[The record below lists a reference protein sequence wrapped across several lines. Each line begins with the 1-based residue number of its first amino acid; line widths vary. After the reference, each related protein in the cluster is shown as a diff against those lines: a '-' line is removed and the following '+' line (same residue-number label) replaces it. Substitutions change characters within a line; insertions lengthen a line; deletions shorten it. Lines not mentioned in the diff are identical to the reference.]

1 MYDLLLPT
9 SIKELKNIFAWNLVL
24 NRSKTLRKSFCE
36 KFLWLWNM
44 FLIKFF
50 FVENFL
56 NQIFSVKILWLWKIY
71 LMKYFAENFL
81 DQIFCAKFL
90 ISIFFWKI
98 TSTVEKCFDQGKL
111 CGLWKNSLIKET
123 FFECGKLTSLTA
135 KNNEIVKTSIFNTEH
150 KLCWLSF
157 FVVD

>member
-36 KFLWLWNM
+36 KSLTVEHVLDQV
-44 FLIKFF
+44 F

-56 NQIFSVKILWLWKIY
+56 NQIFSVKIPWLWKIY

-90 ISIFFWKI
+90 ISIFF
-98 TSTVEKCFDQGKL
+98 GKL
-111 CGLWKNSLIKET
+111 PRLWKNALIKENYVD
-123 FFECGKLTSLTA
+123 CGKIPWLRKHFLSVENSLPWLQ
-135 KNNEIVKTSIFNTEH
+135 KIMKSLRHLFLIQNTN
-150 KLCWLSF
+150 
-157 FVVD
+157 FVDLAFLL